1 MPGTVFI
8 TGASRGIGRATALA
22 FARAGWRVGVGFH
35 ESEVEAQSLVAKLG
49 DMGVMAAAARGDVA
63 DFADVERMAREIES
77 FLGPISALVNNAGV
91 ALDAQLAD
99 TSCEQWRRVFAV
111 NAEGAYNACR
121 CVLPG
126 MLRRGAGAIINVSSV
141 WGVYGGACEAAYSAS
156 KAALIGLTRALARE
170 AGPSGV
176 RVNCVAPGVIGT
188 DMNARL
194 TDAERALL
202 IDRTP
207 LCRLGTA
214 GEVAEAILF
223 LASPAAAF
231 VTGQVLG
238 VDGGFVG

>member
-8 TGASRGIGRATALA
+8 TGASRGIGRAAAFA

-35 ESEVEAQSLVAKLG
+35 ESEREAREVIAALG
-49 DMGVMAAAARGDVA
+49 GMGGMAAAARGDVA
-63 DFADVERMAREIES
+63 DFADVARMTREVEAS
-77 FLGPISALVNNAGV
+77 LGPITALVNNAGV
-91 ALDAQLAD
+91 ALDAELAD

-126 MLRRGAGAIINVSSV
+126 MIERGEGAIVNVSSV

-170 AGPSGV
+170 AGPGGV
-176 RVNCVAPGVIGT
+176 RVNCVAPGVIDT

-194 TDAERALL
+194 TQAERASLR
-202 IDRTP
+202 DRTP

-214 GEVAEAILF
+214 AEVAEAILF
-223 LASPAAAF
+223 LASPAASF